1 MDKQSINH
9 DLMSLVIHAETLV
22 PNWDNSQVT
31 SPSWVRQHAVKLR
44 SLHPAGP
51 LDSEGKRRHYH
62 VTGHVTGNTTPAQIV
77 SNSRL
82 TIRDVAT
89 RAGVSHQTVSR
100 VINQS
105 ERVGSETRRR
115 VEAAIAELGYR
126 PNAVARDMALGRTHT
141 FACMA
146 PNLTDYT
153 FANIIEGATTEA
165 QLHGYYLISACAP
178 NDEAFSDLVDQLIAT
193 RRAEG
198 MIVINPYADGRHSR
212 VPTDVPAVFVGARP
226 REEAIGS
233 IALDDEKGG
242 MVATQHLIQL
252 GHKAI
257 VHITGPLS
265 EDCAQDRRTGY
276 LRALQGAGLASEPR
290 LIREGDWSATAG
302 YEAVGAWIRERV
314 PFTALFA
321 QNDLMAI
328 GAIRA
333 LREAGRPVPQH
344 VSVVGFDD
352 IPLASYFDP
361 ALTTMRQD
369 TFAIGQEAARRL
381 LQAVEQPGS
390 DVEHLRLPVEL
401 IVRQTTSRP

>member
-1 MDKQSINH
+1 MTK
-9 DLMSLVIHAETLV
+9 V
-22 PNWDNSQVT
+22 
-31 SPSWVRQHAVKLR
+31 
-44 SLHPAGP
+44 
-51 LDSEGKRRHYH
+51 
-62 VTGHVTGNTTPAQIV
+62 V
-77 SNSRL
+77 SNPRL

-105 ERVGSETRRR
+105 ERVGAETRRR
-115 VEAAIAELGYR
+115 VETAIAELRYR
-126 PNAVARDMALGRTHT
+126 PNAVARDMALGRTHI

-178 NDEAFSDLVDQLIAT
+178 NDEAFTRLVDQLIAT

-212 VPTDVPAVFVGARP
+212 MPANVPAVFVGARP
-226 REEAIGS
+226 REEAVGS
-233 IALDDEKGG
+233 IALDDVNGG
-242 MVATQHLIQL
+242 MIATQHLIEL

-257 VHITGPLS
+257 AHLTGPLS

-276 LRALQGAGLASEPR
+276 LRALQDAGLPSDPT
-290 LIREGDWSATAG
+290 LIQQGDWSATAG
-302 YEAVGAWIRERV
+302 YEAIRAWARHGIT
-314 PFTALFA
+314 FTALFA

-328 GAIRA
+328 GAMRA

-381 LQAVEQPGS
+381 VQAVEQPGS

-401 IVRQTTSRP
+401 IVRQTTSRF